1 MNAFLRKS
9 LFLLIAVL
17 CTSFINAQYR
27 YIDATFDVDIPTE
40 WTQES
45 TTQSNSWVVAD
56 SAAVLS
62 GSALDAVSALVTSPI
77 DIAEVI
83 EPIFRFSYRNEQF
96 DGKLNDFAVYAR
108 VRPDT
113 AWVVLFETSA
123 RMKKFSQEE
132 IIITDTLKS
141 ATFQLKFEAKNNG
154 GDVTA
159 IDNIILANSKSCVA
173 APTNLTIADL
183 SQSTA
188 KITWNTDSVA
198 VNTRIKLYKIL
209 QQKDTQTGKD
219 EILEFV
225 TEATMPVNKTV
236 NVYDANNLN
245 PGSNYRAYVL
255 ADCEYGDTSA
265 YATIEFT
272 TICDIWT
279 TPYFEDFE
287 NYYFRDLDCWRTSSS
302 SVSYLPSIDT
312 TTQAISGRK
321 SLRFYSAKDK
331 YGYAY
336 TPQFD
341 VEDISTMAVSF
352 YVYSDKMTSSS
363 YSSELV
369 VGVLT
374 NPANPST
381 FTPLH
386 TVSPSQNETWQHV
399 SVSLKDYVGDAY
411 GDYGKYIAF
420 RSGNADKTNY
430 IWIDDVTL
438 DKIGCF
444 APQLPVIEK
453 LTGRDFELSWTEMGM
468 SKTWK
473 VKISKT
479 ELDSVGLTQPALIDM
494 TVDTTFVSI
503 NTLEPNSKYYVYLQS
518 ECGAWI
524 PNPIEIETEKVWTV
538 GMHDNLSDYRVGSTA
553 TIPAEWKK
561 SSSNFT
567 LTTTKTYNNTLD
579 PESGTTDC
587 AISFKHPTSTVKT
600 YVIFPQLD
608 VERIQDIQVSFWL
621 YQYTTTKW
629 KGIVVGV
636 CDEGDIETA
645 VAVDT
650 IYPFDQAFKKYEKHN
665 VTFENYT
672 GNGKYFAMWTPE
684 EKPSSAITYYIDDIH
699 IDSLKVNNLPEAL
712 KCVKLTY
719 NTADLSWSSTG
730 ASKWEVEVYTT
741 STRTGEAVASSEV
754 TKPNCSISGLNKATT
769 YYAFVRT
776 LSDAGNSD
784 WTVPVS
790 FTTEDILTIP
800 YSNEFTSETTGSG
813 KGAPKGWFLYNTK
826 TTTATNIPYVA
837 TTTWSAATGTTIP
850 TEIVANS
857 LYFYTT
863 SSYRDAYAVMPMLVD
878 SVDIRTLLMSFYAHT
893 NETSNGKAIEVG
905 VMTDP
910 NDPETFV
917 KVSDIELQAYKVTEK
932 FFVAFGGYQGS
943 GRYIAFRSNL
953 ASTVKMM
960 VDNIEIGFVSE
971 CSEVTNVKTDVL
983 TNKDA
988 VISWVK
994 GNKETKWDL
1003 KVYDKAVEK
1012 DAIDTTVATVF
1023 DGEVTSNPYTLTGL
1037 NPLTTYYVYVRAKT
1051 DNCVGNWSQNLE
1063 FRTPCPDAFAV
1074 PYEMGFDEYANND
1087 YPDCWILKGNT
1098 SGTVPKVYNG
1108 SNCYDYNTGTKEGNV
1123 FYMSSYTTG
1132 YSYAI
1137 LPEMAEPINN
1147 LQISF
1152 YGYTWKTSD
1161 VSYMEIGVMEDID
1174 STFLD
1179 PKVYYTSVPTND
1191 KLFTLVERV
1200 EISEMKQWES
1210 FLVSFDKYTGNG
1222 KRIAFRQ
1229 GFHASGNGYFYID
1242 NLKVDKMPDCR
1253 KLGAL
1258 EMKDITHQ
1266 SAILHWGTNNETSW
1280 NIKVATKKI
1289 NPNAEDTA
1297 NVVVI
1302 EKAVTAMPCALEGLE
1317 ANTDYYV
1324 YVQGVNSTLN
1334 CVGEWSEPLQF
1345 ITNCAPMAL
1354 GYTDNFEQYRGK
1366 VGEGSVL
1373 RCWIKSGTDP
1383 FVAYPFQYNTS
1394 NTGRGVLNTDS
1405 VCLYMQN
1412 ASSYNSS
1419 LESNTIVTSYLSTQ
1433 ALDVDSIEQAQVS
1446 FRAYT
1451 HAADRGAFEI
1461 GVMTDPYDPTTY
1473 RAVYADTIPY
1483 NSATKEWTYYTVN
1496 FLNYTADDYG
1506 DKGKHI
1512 VFRCMP
1518 GQNTSAPEKAT
1529 NNKIHF
1535 DDIVIEPYSPCATPR
1550 RVKLVEVTEDAA
1562 TIEWQSPA
1570 SETYRIIAVQ
1580 RNEANPA
1587 IADVDTMVTT
1597 NPATITGL
1605 KANKNYFFFVQTCAE
1620 GSWSDAISVRTLG
1633 CDNSL
1638 PYSESFEGHN
1648 VYESSSIYILP
1659 YCWEAYS
1666 SGILAEGGNLN
1677 DAGVAATSK
1686 PNGFPYITV
1695 GSSSS
1700 SSTQVRSGRYHLL
1713 SSKDA
1718 LTILPDFN
1726 VDDIHKLSMHL
1737 YYSLGSVTY
1746 TLEVGILEDINNP
1759 SSYVT
1764 LDYFSTDKA
1773 YIWNEL
1779 AVDFS
1784 KYNVAFDNN
1793 SRIVLKAIGSGA
1805 YIDDVYVN
1813 YTDGLWKPANVK
1825 SVSATHNSVSFKWNQ
1840 IGTPDSYDVIL
1851 TNETDTIRR
1860 TFTTNNVTIDNLSAA
1875 TEYDVAIYAVKD
1887 GVRSEVS
1894 DAFSVFTY
1902 QEPAQLPY
1910 ATDFNNAE
1918 ENAKWQLYTNG
1929 TSTNSWM
1936 FGTDAAVKDTALY
1949 ISSDGELN
1957 VYQVGV
1963 ASQSWAYRTVEVKEP
1978 GVYDVAFRTRF
1989 DAIDANNAHK
1999 FKVAFMPADYLPSS
2013 SALSRYYGST
2023 QTIVPSK
2030 AHLYILKE
2038 GYTTKGEWVDYVAK
2052 VIVDEPGYYNLSACF
2067 VTTTQKAT
2075 PKYAPAID
2083 SLRIS
2088 EATCYAPYNMEI
2100 VELLDTTLT
2109 LQWGDAKI
2117 ANWDII
2123 ISTEDKQ
2130 DPTVLS
2136 EESIVIDSV
2145 LNSPTVKV
2153 AVAPST
2159 GYFVYIKA
2167 ACDSVWSIFP
2177 YETPCEQVEL
2187 PYKEDFGTKAI
2198 GITYLSSTPVSICW
2212 NTSASGNKVYL
2223 QNSYHAPEVKG
2234 DTTLDIKSTEIYVM
2248 PLMPEVIKNLEIEFE
2263 MAHAASS
2270 TAATRFELGV
2280 VTDPFNVEETFEAL
2294 QSFNAPGIFNSS
2306 NQLEFG
2312 KYYYNFNTYEGAA
2325 RYIAFRSPTGAF
2337 YLDDIVVSKL
2347 PACPRPYNLRVS
2359 GITSSTANISW
2370 EAMPDQDRWVVAVTD
2385 REMTSVVLDTA
2396 TNLIFVD
2403 TVNVC
2408 SAKAIGLPHSSELY
2422 VYVKS
2427 MCGEETSWSRVLKF
2441 NSGFQVNTLPFFEDF
2456 QKVNDAQLP
2465 LAWTRYDGNIDDV
2478 RNDIKALRPTN
2489 FSAISSFAT
2498 DVVVSKGDT
2507 LHYLYTTMNKGTSS
2521 PASYRWVV
2529 GPEVAVSERAV
2540 LSFDLRVTNT
2550 NALLSLQNNVNVLI
2564 STDDG
2569 ATWLA
2574 SDAYTISNHK
2584 LADYKLA
2591 DYYGDFKRLFI
2602 ELDKYVGDTIRFA
2615 FYTESLDNNSVYIS
2629 IDNVAIKPATVYD
2642 YTDTGFEKRDYEGY
2656 GFAFDYSEMT
2666 PGVKEATRY
2675 AAGADLTINDSI
2687 INIDV
2692 DVLPILRN
2700 NIVDM
2705 MCPGDESYEENGFLL
2720 SEPGIYQQRYVVAS
2734 GADSIVTL
2742 TLGVFDGETEFA
2754 IDTTI
2759 TKGESFLFAGE
2770 ELTEAGVYTDSLVN
2784 QYGCDSVVVLT
2795 LTVEETPIV
2804 GIEDAELVELVLT
2817 PNPVQVGEELLIN
2830 ATFSAEEL
2838 DGMVVEVFN
2847 SVGQCVYTSQPV
2859 VAPIAI
2865 TGLPQAGVYMVNI
2878 TTASGNRYQGK
2889 VIVK

>member
-27 YIDATFDVDIPTE
+27 YIDATFDVDIPAE

-45 TTQSNSWVVAD
+45 TTQSNSWVVANKE
-56 SAAVLS
+56 AVLS
-62 GSALDAVSALVTSPI
+62 GSALDAVSALVTSPV

-132 IIITDTLKS
+132 IIIPDTLKS

-188 KITWNTDSVA
+188 KITWNTDSLA
-198 VNTRIKLYKIL
+198 INTRISLYKIV
-209 QQKDTQTGKD
+209 QKEDKKNNKS
-219 EILEFV
+219 EIKEFIV
-225 TEATMPVNKTV
+225 EESSVANRMV
-236 NVYDANNLN
+236 NVFEAKNLN
-245 PGSNYRAYVL
+245 PGSDYRAYVL

-272 TICDIWT
+272 TICDIWS
-279 TPYFEDFE
+279 TPYFDNFE
-287 NYYFRDLDCWRTSSS
+287 NYTRSDLDCWRVTGKSA
-302 SVSYLPSIDT
+302 SYTPMIDST
-312 TTQAISGRK
+312 IAQSGKK
-321 SLRFYSAKDK
+321 SLKFYTYIDYYA
-331 YGYAY
+331 YAY

-352 YVYSDKMTSSS
+352 YVYSDQVSSSS
-363 YSSELV
+363 YSTELV

-386 TVSPSQNETWQHV
+386 TVSPSQNKTWQHV
-399 SVSLKDYVGDAY
+399 SVSLKDYTGDAY

-444 APQLPVIEK
+444 SPQLITIEK
-453 LTGRDFELSWTEMGM
+453 LTGRELELSWTEMGLSKKWNVKV
-468 SKTWK
+468 SKTK
-473 VKISKT
+473 
-479 ELDSVGLTQPALIDM
+479 LDSVGLTQPALIDM

-503 NTLEPNSKYYVYLQS
+503 STLEPNSEYYVYLQS

-524 PNPIEIETEKVWTV
+524 PDPLVVETEKVWAV
-538 GMHDNLSDYRVGSTA
+538 GYRDDFSSYKTA
-553 TIPAEWKK
+553 VPAEWKK

-579 PESGTTDC
+579 PESGVANG
-587 AISFKHPTSTVKT
+587 AIQFKHPNTTAKT

-621 YQYTTTKW
+621 NQYTTTKW

-636 CDEGDIETA
+636 CDESDIETA

-684 EKPSSAITYYIDDIH
+684 EKPSSAVTYYIDDIH
-699 IDSLKVNNLPEAL
+699 IDSLKVNNLPEAVQ
-712 KCVKLTY
+712 CVKLTQT
-719 NTADLSWSSTG
+719 TADLRWSSTG

-776 LSDAGNSD
+776 LSDVGNSD

-800 YSNEFTSETTGSG
+800 HGYEFTSETTGSG
-813 KGAPKGWFLYNTK
+813 KGAPKGWFLYSTY
-826 TTTATNIPYVA
+826 AGASASNIPYVA
-837 TTTWSAATGTTIP
+837 ATTWTAATGSTIP
-850 TEIVANS
+850 SEIVANS
-857 LYFYTT
+857 LYFNTT
-863 SSYRDAYAVMPMLVD
+863 STYRDAYAVMPMLVD
-878 SVDIRTLLMSFYAHT
+878 SVDVRTLLMSFYAHT
-893 NETSNGKAIEVG
+893 NANTTSYGKGIEVG

-917 KVSDIELQAYKVTEK
+917 KVADIELQAFKVTEK
-932 FFVAFGGYQGS
+932 FFVAFGGYQGT

-953 ASTVKMM
+953 AKTVQVM
-960 VDNIEIGFVSE
+960 VDNIEIEFVSE
-971 CSEVTNVKTDVL
+971 CSEVTNLNVDAL

-994 GNKETKWDL
+994 GNKETKWNL
-1003 KVYDKAVEK
+1003 KVYDEEVDWEG
-1012 DAIDTTVATVF
+1012 IDTITATVF

-1037 NPLTTYYVYVRAKT
+1037 KPLQNYYVFVQAKT
-1051 DNCVGNWSQNLE
+1051 DNCVGNWSQILE
-1063 FRTPCPDAFAV
+1063 FRTPCPDNFNV
-1074 PYEMGFDEYANND
+1074 PYSMNFNKYSNGN
-1087 YPDCWILKGNT
+1087 YPECWTLKGA
-1098 SGTVPKVYNG
+1098 SSSSTVPQVYNG
-1108 SNCYDYNTGTKEGNV
+1108 SNCYDYDTGTKEGGNV
-1123 FYMSSYTTG
+1123 FYMTSYNTG

-1137 LPEMAEPINN
+1137 LPEMSEPITN

-1152 YGYTWKTSD
+1152 YGWTTKTSD
-1161 VSYMEIGVMEDID
+1161 VAYMEIGVMEDID

-1179 PKVYYTSVPTND
+1179 PTIYYTKIPTND

-1200 EISEMKQWES
+1200 EISEMKQWQS

-1229 GFHASGNGYFYID
+1229 GRHAASSNGYFYLD

-1253 KLGAL
+1253 KIGGL
-1258 EMKDITHQ
+1258 EMKDITHN
-1266 SAILHWGTNNETSW
+1266 SAILHWDTNNETSW
-1280 NIKVATKKI
+1280 NVKVATKKI
-1289 NPNAEDTA
+1289 DPNAEDTT

-1302 EKAVTAMPCALEGLE
+1302 AKAVTTMPCTLEGLA

-1345 ITNCAPMAL
+1345 VSNCAPMTL

-1366 VGEGSVL
+1366 VGEGAAL

-1383 FVAYPFQYNTS
+1383 YVAYPFQYNTS
-1394 NTGRGVLNTDS
+1394 NTGRGVLSTDS
-1405 VCLYMQN
+1405 VCLQMQN
-1412 ASSYNSS
+1412 TSAYNST
-1419 LESNTIVTSYLSTQ
+1419 LATNNIVTSYLSTQ

-1446 FRAYT
+1446 FRAFASSASY
-1451 HAADRGAFEI
+1451 ALGQFEI

-1518 GQNTSAPEKAT
+1518 GNNKTAPEKAYT
-1529 NNKIHF
+1529 NKIYF
-1535 DDIVIEPYSPCATPR
+1535 DDIVIEPYSPCSTPR
-1550 RVKLVEVTEDAA
+1550 RLELVEVA
-1562 TIEWQSPA
+1562 TDGATFKWQSPEVE
-1570 SETYRIIAVQ
+1570 SYRVLAMQ
-1580 RNEANPA
+1580 REGANPA
-1587 IADVDTMVTT
+1587 IAELDTIVKS

-1605 KANKNYFFFVQTCAE
+1605 KANTNYYVYVQTLCGDDA
-1620 GSWSDAISVRTLG
+1620 GQWSDPLQVRTSG
-1633 CDNSL
+1633 CNDAL
-1638 PYSESFEGHN
+1638 PYYEGFEGHN
-1648 VYESSSIYILP
+1648 VYVSSSVYTLP
-1659 YCWEAYS
+1659 FCWQGYAE
-1666 SGILAEGGNLN
+1666 GTLAEGGINESTTPKP
-1677 DAGVAATSK
+1677 TS
-1686 PNGFPYITV
+1686 FPYITTGYSTTPTHT
-1695 GSSSS
+1695 GS
-1700 SSTQVRSGRYHLL
+1700 YHML
-1713 SSKDA
+1713 SAKEA
-1718 LTILPDFN
+1718 LSILPEFK
-1726 VDDIHKLSMHL
+1726 VDDVHKLSMSL
-1737 YYSLGSVTY
+1737 YYSLGSTTY
-1746 TLEVGILEDINNP
+1746 SLEVGVLEDIDNPSSFVTLEVF
-1759 SSYVT
+1759 T
-1764 LDYFSTDKA
+1764 CDKSNT
-1773 YIWNEL
+1773 YQEL
-1779 AVDFS
+1779 VVDFS
-1784 KYNVAFDNN
+1784 KYNVVFDNK
-1793 SRIVLKAIGSGA
+1793 SRIALKAISSGA

-1813 YTDGLWKPANVK
+1813 YTDGLWKPSNLKFVA
-1825 SVSATHNSVSFKWNQ
+1825 ATHNSVSFTWNQ

-1851 TNETDTIRR
+1851 TNATDTIRK
-1860 TFTTNNVTIDNLSAA
+1860 TFTTNNVTVDNLPAGA
-1875 TEYDVAIYAVKD
+1875 QYDVAVYAVKD
-1887 GVRSEVS
+1887 GVRSDVS

-1910 ATDFNNAE
+1910 ATDFNNADD
-1918 ENAKWQLYTNG
+1918 NAKWQFYTNG
-1929 TSTNSWM
+1929 TSTNRWM

-1963 ASQSWAYRTVEVKEP
+1963 ASQSWAYRTVEVKEA

-1989 DAIDANNAHK
+1989 NATAANSAHK
-1999 FKVAFMPADYLPSS
+1999 YKALFMPANYIPSS
-2013 SALSRYYGST
+2013 SNLVSPYGGTSAT
-2023 QTIVPSK
+2023 AVINKKSNPLVVLEESFTSN
-2030 AHLYILKE
+2030 
-2038 GYTTKGEWVDYVAK
+2038 GEWVDYVGK
-2052 VIVDEPGYYNLSACF
+2052 VIVEEPGYYNFSACF
-2067 VTTTQKAT
+2067 VTTTQKTT

-2083 SLRIS
+2083 SLRIAP
-2088 EATCYAPYNMEI
+2088 ATCYAPYN
-2100 VELLDTTLT
+2100 VELAEVLDTTVTLT
-2109 LQWGDAKI
+2109 WDDAKI
-2117 ANWDII
+2117 ASWDFIVA
-2123 ISTEDKQ
+2123 TAAPV
-2130 DPTVLS
+2130 DPTILT
-2136 EESIVIDSV
+2136 EEEIVVSTTLTTTKYV
-2145 LNSPTVKV
+2145 VKTQP
-2153 AVAPST
+2153 AMSYYA
-2159 GYFVYIKA
+2159 YLKA
-2167 ACDSVWSIFP
+2167 SCDTEWTTLEF
-2177 YETPCEQVEL
+2177 ETPCQQVTL
-2187 PYKEDFGTKAI
+2187 PYVNAFGSYENI
-2198 GITYLSSTPVSICW
+2198 SSLNHVDGTCW
-2212 NTSASGNKVYL
+2212 NTSNAKLTLNTT
-2223 QNSYHAPEVKG
+2223 YHSPEVSK
-2234 DTTLDIKSTEIYVM
+2234 DTTMDIKTTDVYVM
-2248 PLMPEVIKNLEIEFE
+2248 PLMPEEVKNLEIEFE
-2263 MAHAASS
+2263 MSHALGTTAS
-2270 TAATRFELGV
+2270 TRFELGV
-2280 VTDPFNVEETFEAL
+2280 VTDPFNPKETFEAL
-2294 QSFNAPGIFNSS
+2294 VSFNCPGVFSSS
-2306 NQLEFG
+2306 NQMEFG
-2312 KYYYNFNTYEGAA
+2312 KFYYNFSEYDGIG
-2325 RYIAFRSPTGAF
+2325 RYIAFRSPNGGF
-2337 YLDDIVVSKL
+2337 YLDDVVVSKL
-2347 PACPRPYNLRVS
+2347 PECPRPYNLKVS
-2359 GITSSTANISW
+2359 GITSNSAVFSW
-2370 EAMPDQDRWVVAVTD
+2370 LAMADQNNWIVAVTD
-2385 REMTSVVLDTA
+2385 NVASNEELDA
-2396 TNLIFVD
+2396 MAQNNGFIFID
-2403 TVNVC
+2403 TVTQC
-2408 SAKAIGLPHSSELY
+2408 SAKVTGLPHTKVLY
-2422 VYVKS
+2422 AYVKS
-2427 MCGEETSWSRVLKF
+2427 NCDGNGSWSKALEF
-2441 NSGFQVNTLPFFEDF
+2441 NSGLEVAKLPYFEDF
-2456 QKVNDAQLP
+2456 QSIAEDQLP
-2465 LAWTRYDGNIDDV
+2465 LAWNRYDIDYDEVKAGEPLKPASRSYYGQFAVNIV
-2478 RNDIKALRPTN
+2478 NQNP
-2489 FSAISSFAT
+2489 
-2498 DVVVSKGDT
+2498 DT
-2507 LHYLYTTMNKGTSS
+2507 LHSIYTTLYKSKDAANV
-2521 PASYRWVV
+2521 YRWVV
-2529 GPEVAVSERAV
+2529 GPEIKVSEKAI
-2540 LSFDLRVTNT
+2540 LSFDLKFAGSSYVKS
-2550 NALLSLQNNVNVLI
+2550 LSNFNVLV
-2564 STDDG
+2564 SNNDG
-2569 ATWLA
+2569 ASWTNLA
-2574 SDAYTISNHK
+2574 TFANK
-2584 LADYKLA
+2584 LNAKYHFADYFNA
-2591 DYYGDFKRLFI
+2591 YKRVFI
-2602 ELDKYVGDTIRFA
+2602 ELDQYIGDTIRFA
-2615 FYTESLDNNSVYIS
+2615 FYTEGLDANTVQVN
-2629 IDNVAIKPATVYD
+2629 IDNVAIKPATIYD

-2675 AAGADLTINDSI
+2675 AAGADLATNDSI
-2687 INIDV
+2687 INIDI

-2705 MCPGDESYEENGFLL
+2705 MCPGDLVYTENGFSL
-2720 SEPGIYQQRYVVAS
+2720 SEPGIYQQRHTVAS

-2742 TLGVFDGETEFA
+2742 TLGVYEGETEFA
-2754 IDTTI
+2754 IDATI
-2759 TKGESFLFAGE
+2759 TKGESYEFGGE
-2770 ELTEAGVYTDSLVN
+2770 FLTETGIYKDTLVN
-2784 QYGCDSVVVLT
+2784 QYGCDSVIVLT
-2795 LTVEETPIV
+2795 LTVEDTPIV
-2804 GIEDAELVELVLT
+2804 GLENAELVELVLT

-2838 DGMVVEVFN
+2838 EGMVVEVFN

-2865 TGLPQAGVYMVNI
+2865 NGLPQAGVYMVNI
-2878 TTASGNRYQGK
+2878 TTASGGRYQGK